1 MLVVSTNIMKKKKTK
16 KKKKKKER
24 MTTMTTMMMKM
35 MKMMTTTKMRSKV
48 VIEIDTALRWLLVWN
63 LRPIVKTRCLILYH
77 VVVVS

>member
-16 KKKKKKER
+16 TKKKKKKER

-35 MKMMTTTKMRSKV
+35 MTTMTKMRSKV